1 MADKILVVD
10 DNYLISTL
18 IKDILAEQGYEVAAA
33 ESGPAALDVI
43 NKSHLSLIIVDY
55 HLSGSMTGV
64 DLVKRVRKHSDHMT
78 RDTII
83 LGLSGS
89 NVNAPM
95 EFAKAGVGL
104 FLKKP
109 IEEKILVNM
118 VNFLLDTDNLELI

>member
-10 DNYLISTL
+10 DNYLISEL
-18 IKDILAEQGYEVAAA
+18 IKDILTDEGYAVVTADSGAVAM
-33 ESGPAALDVI
+33 DVI
-43 NKSHLSLIIVDY
+43 NKSHLALIIVDY

-64 DLVKRVRKHSDHMT
+64 DLIRRVRKHADHMT

-89 NVNAPM
+89 NVNAPL
-95 EFAKAGVGL
+95 EFAKAGVGI

-109 IEEKILVNM
+109 VEEQTLVNM
-118 VNFLLDTDNLELI
+118 VNFLLDTDNLELV